1 MATPAQQ
8 FPSSPV
14 QRFNA
19 LPNSRKLGAM
29 VAMAAIIALIAGAV
43 MWSRTPDYRVLFSN
57 LSERDAGSVVTTLAQ
72 MNVSYKTEA
81 GGTIMVPSDQVYDL
95 RFKLASQGLPKGDSV
110 GFELMDS
117 PKLGMTQFQE
127 QVTYQRALEG
137 ELARTIQALN
147 SIASARVHLAI
158 PKPSVFIRDQQK
170 PSASVL
176 VNLYSGRSLEGNQVS
191 AIVHLVA
198 SSVPELDA
206 KNVTVI
212 DQAGNLLTSKGDPTS
227 LQGLSSGQL
236 DYLRDVESY
245 YAKRVESIITPIVGA
260 GNVKAEIQ
268 ADLDFSEDESTS
280 ESYKPNPTPETQS
293 VRSQQTMSDSGGG
306 AGNGAGGIPGAL
318 SNQPPGPATAPLNAP
333 AGANAG
339 ATPGANGA
347 AAGQA
352 AAGGGKRDSVTNFE
366 LDKTI
371 RHVRESLGR
380 IKRLSVAVVVNY
392 KASTE
397 PDAKPAPL
405 PPQLLDQVNNL
416 VKEAVGYNQARGD
429 TVNVVNTAF
438 SEAGKVEETETP
450 LWKDPS
456 NIALVKELLKNLLI
470 FGLAFYLVFGVL
482 RPLLRDLVRP
492 PEATP
497 AEGPGFEAEDMGGGF
512 SDLGG
517 GGMMSPGEHQAA
529 DNYQHS
535 IGTVRD
541 FAKQNPKIVAEV
553 VKEWMAKE

>member
-1 MATPAQQ
+1 
-8 FPSSPV
+8 
-14 QRFNA
+14 
-19 LPNSRKLGAM
+19 
-29 VAMAAIIALIAGAV
+29 
-43 MWSRTPDYRVLFSN
+43 
-57 LSERDAGSVVTTLAQ
+57 
-72 MNVSYKTEA
+72 
-81 GGTIMVPSDQVYDL
+81 
-95 RFKLASQGLPKGDSV
+95 
-110 GFELMDS
+110 
-117 PKLGMTQFQE
+117 MTQFQE

-137 ELARTIQALN
+137 ELARTIQALD

-176 VNLYSGRSLEGNQVS
+176 VNLYSGHSLEGPQVS

-206 KNVTVI
+206 KNVTVV
-212 DQAGNLLTSKGDPTS
+212 DQAGNLLTTKGDLS
-227 LQGLSSGQL
+227 SMQGLSSGQL
-236 DYLRDVESY
+236 DYLRDVEGY
-245 YAKRVESIITPIVGA
+245 YAKRIESIIMPIVGA
-260 GNVKAEIQ
+260 GNVKAEVQ

-280 ESYKPNPTPETQS
+280 ESYKPNPTPDTQS
-293 VRSQQTMSDSGGG
+293 VRSQQTMSDSSGGGG
-306 AGNGAGGIPGAL
+306 AAGGIPGAL

-339 ATPGANGA
+339 ATPGAGGA
-347 AAGQA
+347 AAQ
-352 AAGGGKRDSVTNFE
+352 AGGGKRDSVTNFE

-392 KASTE
+392 KASSE

-429 TVNVVNTAF
+429 TINVVNTAF
-438 SEAGKVEETETP
+438 SEAGKVEEVETP

-456 NIALVKELLKNLLI
+456 NVAMVKELLKNLLI

-492 PEATP
+492 PEVTA

-512 SDLGG
+512 DVLGG
-517 GGMMSPGEHQAA
+517 GVSPGEHHAA

-553 VKEWMAKE
+553 VKEWMTKE